1 MAAKFGQQP
10 NQSIIDGIETLQA
23 LASSDEPIGTRE
35 LARRMG
41 LEPTRVNRLLKT
53 LASLG
58 IAQQLD
64 NKKYVAGPGMHV
76 LAAQSLYAS
85 GLLRKA
91 IEPLDE
97 LASHY
102 NYVVAL
108 GVLWRTSVSYLYHR
122 QPGMSSTDAIG
133 RIGLRNATQSGIGMV
148 LMAALDDDSVLDIYR
163 DEAIP
168 SYPQGQDDL
177 LADLKEIRD
186 NGYSRIVVEAE
197 RSVSPDRVHHTIA
210 VSNSAQAQFAIA
222 LSGWIPDSLVSSVV
236 GSLQDAVRK
245 IEYN

>member
-23 LASSDEPIGTRE
+23 LAASDEPIGTRE
-35 LARRMG
+35 LARHIG

-76 LAAQSLYAS
+76 LAAQSLHAS

-102 NYVVAL
+102 GFVVAL
-108 GVLWRTSVSYLYHR
+108 GVLWRKSVSYLYHR

-148 LMAALDDDSVLDIYR
+148 LLAALDEESVLDIYG

-168 SYPQGQDDL
+168 SYPQGCTKL
-177 LADLKEIRD
+177 IADLSQIRD
-186 NGYSRIVVEAE
+186 NGYSRIIVETE
-197 RSVSPDRVHHTIA
+197 RSVPPDRVHHTIA
-210 VSNSAQAQFAIA
+210 VSNSADAQFAIG
-222 LSGWIPDSLVSSVV
+222 LSGWIPDSLVDSVV
-236 GSLQDAVRK
+236 ESLQDAVRK